1 MVGACSHRVP
11 LIPCYSGASKITVPS
26 YTGLSPSLATLSNVL
41 IFGLGLHIVSR
52 TPDQQADLVWS
63 VPLSLATTYGIAF
76 AFFSS
81 AY

>member
-1 MVGACSHRVP
+1 MTGVQTCALPTRVTLETLGLP
-11 LIPCYSGASKITVPS
+11 LRRIQGFHLLWPRFPA
-26 YTGLSPSLATLSNVL
+26 VL